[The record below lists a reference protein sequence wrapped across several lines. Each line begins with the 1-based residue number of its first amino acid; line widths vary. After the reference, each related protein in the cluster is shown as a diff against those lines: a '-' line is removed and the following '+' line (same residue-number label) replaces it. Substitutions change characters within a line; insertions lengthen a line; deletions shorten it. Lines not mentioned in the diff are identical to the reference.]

1 MHSLRLTKRLLRD
14 SQQASLATALEMASS
29 MQALAQHTEDQHEAV
44 LAFTEKRAPKFHG
57 R

>member
-1 MHSLRLTKRLLRD
+1 
-14 SQQASLATALEMASS
+14 

-44 LAFTEKRAPKFHG
+44 LAFFDKRKPTFVG